1 MRRHHLRRSSD
12 WLKAQ
17 SAAARGASPVGLLSV
32 FVGIV
37 LTACAS
43 SGPSSSRVAQTPT
56 AVTSPVGTAPSPSAP
71 GPAPSPSATISPVS
85 GPSPVEFL
93 WSATGGASGMNF
105 PGAMAIDPDGRLW
118 VADTGNSRFAIF
130 EPDGTFVEYWEHRGT
145 GVGEFI
151 LQTPCCQRGAVAFA
165 PDGSFYVL
173 DVGNRRVEHFDD
185 QRTFIGS
192 WGSFGNEPGHYEDQ
206 QGIAVDTAGVVYV
219 EDGLRGVV
227 EWYDKDGN
235 VLGSFVVP
243 VNSGGVTIDAQGS
256 LYVTTGQPEVE
267 KFDAAGTLLATVGS
281 AATGPGQFTNLSG
294 ALAIDAAGRLF
305 VSRGPNEEETRDQV
319 LVLGADGTFLASF
332 GSPGDGDG
340 QLRFAYGILLDGKGN
355 IYVAD
360 AWGRVEKFR
369 LLPPFNAAGTA
380 SPSP

>member
-1 MRRHHLRRSSD
+1 
-12 WLKAQ
+12 
-17 SAAARGASPVGLLSV
+17 
-32 FVGIV
+32 
-37 LTACAS
+37 
-43 SGPSSSRVAQTPT
+43 
-56 AVTSPVGTAPSPSAP
+56 
-71 GPAPSPSATISPVS
+71 VS

-173 DVGNRRVEHFDD
+173 DVGNRRVEHFDN

-281 AATGPGQFTNLSG
+281 PGTGPGQFTDLSG

-305 VSRGPNEEETRDQV
+305 VARGPNEEETRDQV

-332 GSPGDGDG
+332 GSPGTGDG

-355 IYVAD
+355 VYVAD
-360 AWGRVEKFR
+360 AYGRVEKFR
-369 LLPPFNAAGTA
+369 LLPPFNTAGTA
-380 SPSP
+380 SPLP

>member
-1 MRRHHLRRSSD
+1 
-12 WLKAQ
+12 
-17 SAAARGASPVGLLSV
+17 
-32 FVGIV
+32 
-37 LTACAS
+37 
-43 SGPSSSRVAQTPT
+43 
-56 AVTSPVGTAPSPSAP
+56 
-71 GPAPSPSATISPVS
+71 VS

-173 DVGNRRVEHFDD
+173 DVGNRRVEHFAKD
-185 QRTFIGS
+185 RSFIKS
-192 WGSFGNEPGHYEDQ
+192 WGGFGSTPGLYEDQ
-206 QGIAVDTAGVVYV
+206 EGLAVDADGVVYV
-219 EDGLRGVV
+219 MDGLRGVV
-227 EWYDKDGN
+227 EWYDEDGKI
-235 VLGSFVVP
+235 LGSFVIP
-243 VNSGGVTIDAQGS
+243 IPTGGLAMDPQGFI
-256 LYVTTGQPEVE
+256 YGTTCCPKVE
-267 KFDAAGTLLATVGS
+267 KFDTAGTLLTTVGS
-281 AATGPGQFTNLSG
+281 PGTGPGQFTDLSG

-305 VSRGPNEEETRDQV
+305 VSRGPNGTSEEQTRDQV

-332 GSPGDGDG
+332 GSPGTGDG

-369 LLPPFNAAGTA
+369 LLPPFNTAGTA
-380 SPSP
+380 SPLP